1 MQNDYLFFLRLNLV
15 KKKFFKQ
22 AFVKFRMKKKGPI
35 IAIAQIRYF
44 DIHKKNNVEKIKNYI
59 RLAARKK
66 ADIVCF
72 PEACVHK
79 TKILR
84 FDDKLLKEIK
94 EECKKN
100 SIWCII
106 TEDFILRG
114 REYSLAILI
123 DREGRISGIS
133 KKIHLYG
140 DSDDIHPGKKPKV
153 FETDFAKIGI
163 IICWDI
169 TYPDLFK
176 KMKKAGAE
184 IVFCPSEWGY
194 IKHAYKKTPKKEE
207 RRLLRSLVRSRA
219 FENLFFVALCNPVEK
234 REEEVISYSAI
245 CSPHRIL
252 KEIIDKEGLITAKLN
267 LHEIKKFERI
277 YPK

>member
-1 MQNDYLFFLRLNLV
+1 LARKSFLNKSTFNL
-15 KKKFFKQ
+15 
-22 AFVKFRMKKKGPI
+22 
-35 IAIAQIRYF
+35 
-44 DIHKKNNVEKIKNYI
+44 EKIKRYI
-59 RLAARKK
+59 WLAARKK

-72 PEACVHK
+72 PESCVHK
-79 TKILR
+79 TKTLH
-84 FDDKLLKEIK
+84 FDDKFLKEIK

-114 REYSLAILI
+114 KPYSLAILI
-123 DREGRISGIS
+123 NREGKITGASQ
-133 KKIHLYG
+133 KIHLYG
-140 DSDDIHPGKKPKV
+140 DTKKLNPGKKSKV

-163 IICWDI
+163 VICWDV
-169 TYPDLFK
+169 TFPELFK

-184 IVFCPSEWGY
+184 IVFCPAEWGY
-194 IKHAYKKTPKKEE
+194 VRRAYKRTPKKEE
-207 RRLLRSLVRSRA
+207 LRLLRSLVRSRA

-252 KEIIDKEGLITAKLN
+252 KEIINKEGLITARLH
-267 LHEIKKFERI
+267 LHEIKKFEKI
-277 YPK
+277 YPR